1 MGSYALSRRPQ
12 AFGEWD
18 EPTLQGGGSGL
29 TMLHPANPFS
39 TMDKEAV
46 IGSLKATG
54 SYDPDVLD
62 ARRMELLARVRFQRL
77 SGLVL
82 MVPGIPVSLI
92 QGGVLGG
99 IPMAVIGLPMAFLG
113 WWFWRRGS
121 RNLATVEAGFTEYL
135 SSPGE

>member
-1 MGSYALSRRPQ
+1 
-12 AFGEWD
+12 
-18 EPTLQGGGSGL
+18 
-29 TMLHPANPFS
+29 MLHPANPFS
-39 TMDKEAV
+39 TMDKETV

-62 ARRMELLARVRFQRL
+62 ARKMELLARVRFQRL

-92 QGGVLGG
+92 QSGVLGG